1 MRIERAC
8 PVDEAGDARGVS
20 FVAGDGAVV
29 VVDVALLSSK
39 GSVGDHG
46 EGLLLAFWF
55 SSSLSCPFAS
65 VATAFCR
72 VSVSC
77 LVERPFLSLL
87 DDTSRCFLLC
97 PVCYG
102 IT

>member
-1 MRIERAC
+1 MDG
-8 PVDEAGDARGVS
+8 VGDARGVS
-20 FVAGDGAVV
+20 IVAEAGAVD

-39 GSVGDHG
+39 GAVSVHG
-46 EGLLLAFWF
+46 EGLLIAFWF
-55 SSSLSCPFAS
+55 SSSLSCSFAS

-77 LVERPFLSLL
+77 LVERPFLLLL

-97 PVCYG
+97 SVCYG